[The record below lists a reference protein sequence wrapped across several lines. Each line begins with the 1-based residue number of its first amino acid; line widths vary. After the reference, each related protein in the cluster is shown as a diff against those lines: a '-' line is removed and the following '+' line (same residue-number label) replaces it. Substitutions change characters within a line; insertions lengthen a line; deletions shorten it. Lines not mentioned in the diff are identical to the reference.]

1 MRNVLF
7 NPRGFFE
14 HFTSAETVCKCS
26 IQGLRCVMAK
36 ILFIGAKDISAV
48 RQPNHQDC
56 PLGCDFRLEIKM
68 LRSRL
73 LHRIFSFISDVLS
86 TKSLEFSPV
95 LFLLFQK
102 ACVKRV
108 LNILTNIEM
117 HAIIETMIM
126 GTKWKLNIGILD
138 FCIAPCKSL
147 RTYLVRI
154 QQDLGILTTQKVRSF
169 FM

>member
-1 MRNVLF
+1 
-7 NPRGFFE
+7 
-14 HFTSAETVCKCS
+14 
-26 IQGLRCVMAK
+26 MAK

-108 LNILTNIEM
+108 LNILPNIEM
-117 HAIIETMIM
+117 HAIIETMM
-126 GTKWKLNIGILD
+126 GIEWKLNIGIYFIFLYCPLQKFED
-138 FCIAPCKSL
+138 ISTNPAGLRNIDAKSK
-147 RTYLVRI
+147 I
-154 QQDLGILTTQKVRSF
+154 F
-169 FM
+169 FHVMQGLSCLLE